1 MEAIRVGSGR
11 SGSRTALPIL
21 VGGLAAGA
29 LDLIAAFISYGWNV
43 PQAIASGLIGSA
55 AARGGGVPTWI
66 LGVVLHFL
74 ITCVAAAVYWAASRR
89 LTFLREYAFV
99 CGLFFGIAIYL
110 VMNLIVLPLSAL
122 HATGPYTYR
131 GLVQGLLVH
140 MFIVGL
146 PISYSVKLFDVK
158 RGVL

>member
-1 MEAIRVGSGR
+1 MKPIRAESGR
-11 SGSRTALPIL
+11 SGSRAVPAIL

-29 LDLIAAFISYGWNV
+29 LDLIAAFILYGWNV
-43 PQAIASGLIGSA
+43 PHSIASGLIGSE
-55 AARGGGVPTWI
+55 AARSGGVPTWI
-66 LGVVLHFL
+66 LGVVLHFF
-74 ITCVAAAVYWAASRR
+74 IACVAAAVYWAASRR

-99 CGLFFGIAIYL
+99 CGLFFGIAVYL
-110 VMNLIVLPLSAL
+110 VMQLIVLPLSAL

-131 GLVQGLLVH
+131 GLVQGLLIH